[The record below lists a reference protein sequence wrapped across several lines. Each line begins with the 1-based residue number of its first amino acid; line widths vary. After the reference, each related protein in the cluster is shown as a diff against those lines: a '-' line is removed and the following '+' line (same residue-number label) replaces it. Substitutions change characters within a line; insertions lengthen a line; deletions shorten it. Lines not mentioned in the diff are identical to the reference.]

1 MSGFCAPSP
10 WQSSQNAQGLRD
22 ILEANTPRLAFNADG
37 LPTHFGSS
45 TLFRVRH
52 RFEQFG
58 HLYTGPIARVF
69 GATPLWL
76 TPLLGA
82 PVETEAPASSRAH
95 QATERAA
102 RMAPREVGV
111 DISF

>member
-1 MSGFCAPSP
+1 MSVFCAPSP
-10 WQSSQNAQGLRD
+10 WQPSQNVQGFQD
-22 ILEANTPRLAFNADG
+22 ILEINTPRLAFNADG

-45 TLFRVRH
+45 TLSRARH
-52 RFEQFG
+52 RFEQFD

-82 PVETEAPASSRAH
+82 PVETEASASSHAC

-102 RMAPREVGV
+102 RMIFREIGVG
-111 DISF
+111 IPF